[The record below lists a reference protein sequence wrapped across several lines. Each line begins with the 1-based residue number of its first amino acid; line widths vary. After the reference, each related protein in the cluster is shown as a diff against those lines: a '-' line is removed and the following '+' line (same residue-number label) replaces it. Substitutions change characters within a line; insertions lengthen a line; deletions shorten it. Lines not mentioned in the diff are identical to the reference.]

1 MNEYCTIIEVDGTQK
16 KEEHALRILVVDD
29 DAVFLDK
36 MKKNLSIDRHSITT
50 ALSGEEAL
58 ETLKETA
65 FDLVITDLRMKEL
78 SGIDLIKKM
87 REKGID
93 ANVIV
98 LTGYGTINSAVEA
111 MKYGAYDY
119 LLKPLRLPTLRSKIS
134 EVGKEQQFRNE
145 LAVPEMT
152 HELERSETSIAEMT
166 PPYLIISTRNPD
178 DVINS
183 FSLTDA
189 STVHVSYIE
198 GQGKIAPSKL
208 HLLRDSISDFA
219 KQQDKGTIVFDGIQD
234 LLMTHRWKNLKKF
247 IRYLQE
253 EIISSDYTLLF
264 LIDEESPEN
273 GYDQILLH
281 DALSIL
287 SVRTFEIILDIISHS
302 IRKNII
308 TLLMTRGPTRFNK
321 IAEELE
327 IENTATL
334 TFHIKK
340 LVRESVLKKEDSSYA
355 LSARGEFLNDLIF
368 DVEKA
373 GVTDPGSRVKVVKF
387 RRDHHNK

>member
-1 MNEYCTIIEVDGTQK
+1 MK
-16 KEEHALRILVVDD
+16 ILVVDD

-36 MKKNLSIDRHSITT
+36 MKKNLSIDRHSVTT

-58 ETLKETA
+58 ETLRETA
-65 FDLVITDLRMKEL
+65 FDLVITDLRMNEL

-87 REKGID
+87 NETGID

-119 LLKPLRLPTLRSKIS
+119 LLKPLRLPTLRNKIS
-134 EVGKEQQFRNE
+134 EVGKELQFRNE
-145 LAVPEMT
+145 LAVPEVT
-152 HELERSETSIAEMT
+152 HELDRSETSIPDLT
-166 PPYLIISTRNPD
+166 PPFLIVSTRNPD

-208 HLLRDSISDFA
+208 HLIRDSIRDFA
-219 KQQDKGTIVFDGIQD
+219 KQQEKGTIIFDGIQD

-253 EIISSDYTLLF
+253 EIISSDYTMLF
-264 LIDEESPEN
+264 LIDEGSPDN
-273 GYDQILLH
+273 GYDKILLH

-287 SVRTFEIILDIISHS
+287 SVQTFDIILDIISHS

-308 TLLMTRGPTRFNK
+308 TLLTTRGPTRFNK

-340 LVRESVLKKEDSSYA
+340 LVRESVLMKEDNSYA
-355 LSARGEFLNDLIF
+355 LTARGEFLNDIIF

-373 GVTDPGSRVKVVKF
+373 GVADPGSRVKVVKF
-387 RRDHHNK
+387 QRNHNNN